1 MKHPSLP
8 LCLTAT
14 ILLVGFMGAA
24 QADTE
29 RETLMR
35 LAQEIDALSP
45 LIDSAEENADKT
57 RRIRFRYDW
66 LRRDLARIREGVI
79 EHATADQATPRPY
92 PPLRGDYRR

>member
-1 MKHPSLP
+1 MKQPSFP
-8 LCLTAT
+8 LWLIAGLIVAT
-14 ILLVGFMGAA
+14 MGAA

-35 LAQEIDALSP
+35 LSQEIEAMTP
-45 LIDSAEENADKT
+45 LIDAAERHADKT

-66 LRRDLARIREGVI
+66 LRRDLERIRDGLI
-79 EHATADQATPRPY
+79 EHATADQATPRSY